1 MDPGFLGA
9 QTWPSGLQW
18 YLRETA
24 MGFTV
29 GDPVAT
35 DDKLQVEYMR
45 GERCTGCRVRVLA
58 Y

>member
-9 QTWPSGLQW
+9 QAWPSGLPW

-29 GDPVAT
+29 GDPIAP
-35 DDKLQVEYMR
+35 DHKLQVEYMR
-45 GERCTGCRVRVLA
+45 GERCTGCRVMVRA